1 LNFFFKFSQNQLLA
15 LQCPK
20 VLEICLAF
28 LTIII
33 KSFKKNVDFSQNQVL
48 SMSNVLEMCLTLL
61 LTACPKA
68 LCGAVLLSSAK
79 ITWHFKKFYGQNQ
92 KIKMEK

>member
-1 LNFFFKFSQNQLLA
+1 
-15 LQCPK
+15 
-20 VLEICLAF
+20 

-79 ITWHFKKFYGQNQ
+79 LLDIFKIFTAKVKKLKWKK
-92 KIKMEK
+92 KI